1 MASSPPNSSSS
12 SASSTNASNS
22 SDSTSNSSS
31 AFTRF
36 LHKAQ
41 LITGM
46 GVTDAERAKDLEEL
60 NLKRCEKMKTELMER
75 SPLIIFMLKHL
86 RLSGCQVPE
95 KNIFCAPCA
104 SPFASS
110 TSGPSDL
117 SSTPSNSTTSH
128 SHAQNQNPAAVL
140 HSGAYLPH
148 PHGAIKLCAGHF
160 FSKQHV
166 ESTIAHELI
175 HMFDECRFKVDWTN
189 LRHHACSEIRANNL
203 SGDCRWTRE
212 LRRGEG
218 IPGIGWTRGHQAC
231 IRRRAVTSVAANP
244 ACPSLAHA
252 ERAVNEVWESC
263 FVDTRPFDEVY

>member
-1 MASSPPNSSSS
+1 MSSSS
-12 SASSTNASNS
+12 TNPSTDATTSQNAANSSTS
-22 SDSTSNSSS
+22 SSSS

-41 LITGM
+41 LITGL
-46 GVTDAERAKDLEEL
+46 GVTDEERAKDLEAL
-60 NLKRCEKMKTELMER
+60 NLRRCEKMKSELMEQ
-75 SPLIIFMLKHL
+75 SPILIFMLKHL

-95 KNIFCAPCA
+95 RNIFCVTCPI
-104 SPFASS
+104 
-110 TSGPSDL
+110 L
-117 SSTPSNSTTSH
+117 
-128 SHAQNQNPAAVL
+128 HA
-140 HSGAYLPH
+140 GAYLPH

-166 ESTIAHELI
+166 ESTIAHELV
-175 HMFDECRFKVDWTN
+175 HMFDECRFKVDWAN

-218 IPGIGWTRGHQAC
+218 IPGIGWTKGHQAC
-231 IRRRAVTSVAANP
+231 VRRRAITSVAANP

-263 FVDTRPFDEVY
+263 FTDTRPFDEVY

>member
-22 SDSTSNSSS
+22 SNSTSNPSS

-60 NLKRCEKMKTELMER
+60 NLRRCEKMKTELMER

-95 KNIFCAPCA
+95 KNIFCAP
-104 SPFASS
+104 S
-110 TSGPSDL
+110 
-117 SSTPSNSTTSH
+117 
-128 SHAQNQNPAAVL
+128 AVL